1 MKKRLVY
8 FGVALLALLTIVS
21 CTKEAR
27 ELDTS
32 LTPVGRLN
40 APTDLSA
47 IKLEPATGA
56 DIVFEWTPAQTAD
69 SGLILYELVFDKA
82 DGDFSKPVYRTVS
95 DGSGVETRASLTQ
108 KDMNKI
114 AALAGVESSSSG
126 RVKWAVMASKGTNA
140 LMSAE
145 TRTLQVERPAG
156 FAIVPTAL
164 YLYGTA
170 TEAGEDITKAIPLK
184 KVEEG
189 VYELYTSLQ
198 PGSYLLT
205 EKPEAGAAQYFV
217 DAAGMIRAGTTAPAL
232 TGAKKVY
239 RLRFDFNVA
248 TTSVSEIQG
257 LGLFMSA
264 YNMEIGQLTYV
275 GNSTWEAARIPVEFF
290 QFSWGRDERYKFI
303 LHTAAGNEYMGSQN
317 ANNVQPAG
325 QPRSYFSLFP
335 VSNNQWDNTY
345 KFDPAADRKD
355 VKVSVSFK
363 ADGPYTHTV
372 TVL

>member
-1 MKKRLVY
+1 MKKSLVY
-8 FGVALLALLTIVS
+8 FSVALLALFTITS
-21 CTKEAR
+21 CTKEVR
-27 ELDTS
+27 DLDTS
-32 LTPVGRLN
+32 LTPVGRLS

-56 DIVFEWTPAQTAD
+56 DLVFEWTAAQTAD

-82 DGDFSKPVYRTVS
+82 DGNFSNPIYRTVS

-108 KDMNKI
+108 KDLNKV
-114 AALAGVESSSSG
+114 AALAGVESSSAG

-140 LMSAE
+140 LLSAE

-156 FAIVPTAL
+156 FAIVPATL

-170 TEAGEDITKAIPLK
+170 TEAGNDITKAIPLK

-217 DAAGMIRAGTTAPAL
+217 DATGMIRAGTTAPAL
-232 TGAKKVY
+232 NEAKKVY

-248 TTSVSEIQG
+248 TTSATEIQG

-264 YNMEIGQLTYV
+264 YNTEIGQLTYV

-303 LHTAAGNEYMGSQN
+303 LRTATGNEYMGSQN

-325 QPRSYFSLFP
+325 QPRSYFSLVP

-363 ADGPYTHTV
+363 ADGPYTHTI